1 MRDGLP
7 APRAA
12 DERNELQRQPRRH
25 EEREARD
32 RPHDAA
38 VAVAAEVGQ
47 QRGKRHQAERAQGQ
61 RDRTGQ
67 RKSPRRPLH
76 ERRENCERE
85 RQERQRL
92 QKRRVDDQQRVERAQ
107 GRTPPQRRDK
117 RRVHPHRHVHD
128 AAAPAAALAERYG
141 EVVRRFVVGQRTGD
155 KADAHA
161 VCRALRGKLRVLGD
175 GRGVPAAEALKHRA
189 VDGKARADQLGGKAA
204 AHAGAGE
211 ESVEEREVQPIAAG
225 KPGVVGILR
234 AHRALAHL
242 RPRAEG
248 VVHAGEESLVRDV
261 VRVKDAEGVIALRQ
275 QPRDRLVQRVALA
288 AHRLKAAEDLR
299 ARAEG
304 LRLGV
309 IRAVVG
315 DHKNIVERVGIVLL
329 FQALHERADDS
340 LLVAR
345 SNEAGKARARRAHR
359 IALRL
364 SQRKERHGK
373 EPQARRLQQ
382 QR

>member
-1 MRDGLP
+1 M
-7 APRAA
+7 
-12 DERNELQRQPRRH
+12 
-25 EEREARD
+25 
-32 RPHDAA
+32 
-38 VAVAAEVGQ
+38 
-47 QRGKRHQAERAQGQ
+47 
-61 RDRTGQ
+61 
-67 RKSPRRPLH
+67 
-76 ERRENCERE
+76 
-85 RQERQRL
+85 
-92 QKRRVDDQQRVERAQ
+92 
-107 GRTPPQRRDK
+107 
-117 RRVHPHRHVHD
+117 
-128 AAAPAAALAERYG
+128 
-141 EVVRRFVVGQRTGD
+141 
-155 KADAHA
+155 
-161 VCRALRGKLRVLGD
+161 
-175 GRGVPAAEALKHRA
+175 
-189 VDGKARADQLGGKAA
+189 DGKARTDQLGGKTA

-225 KPGVVGILR
+225 KPGIVWILR

-299 ARAEG
+299 TRAEG
-304 LRLGV
+304 RRLGV

-345 SNEAGKARARRAHR
+345 GNEAGKARARRAHR